1 MTIDADQ
8 GCDGSSEGLDDGT
21 LGVALSGGGVR
32 AALFS
37 VGALDAV
44 CEYAER
50 QGKRLIVSTVSG
62 SALLALELAWCDAPT
77 DRDALRLVQERV
89 ARYAYWPRRRW
100 WLIASGVVVISALV
114 YALLQ
119 YRHQSAAG
127 RTLSAQPLVAMAAI
141 MMLALFRTQGIWYR
155 PFGLTR
161 RRRRPNLYTAMP
173 RDFPMFVERK
183 LSLNAFV
190 FNATSL
196 AEGTYAS
203 FDHTSFSATAAVRE
217 YAEASAAFPG
227 VFLPRGLPGASGLYA
242 DGGIYDNT
250 GLTYFENQSPSP
262 QHVIAIEA
270 GIAEEHP
277 PTRPYERLAGL
288 TRRTPRLL
296 GIAAVVTFGGSV
308 LGALLHLSWVQTA
321 LAGALVVAVLLMMV
335 LVPVVAA
342 TGALS
347 DIRWLVRGW
356 PTTLRVATELRLANF
371 KSRHESRGGRLTVV
385 RLGDGPIAFQAKT
398 QLWKLPDEV
407 AWALIRDG
415 RDQTAA
421 KLETLTSVTSV

>member
-1 MTIDADQ
+1 MLAGVTIDADP
-8 GCDGSSEGLDDGT
+8 GCDGSFEALDEGT

-37 VGALDAV
+37 VGALEAV
-44 CEYAER
+44 CEYAE
-50 QGKRLIVSTVSG
+50 QHDKRLVVSTVSG

-77 DRDALRLVQERV
+77 DQDALRLVQERI

-100 WLIASGVVVISALV
+100 WLVASGVVVLSVLA

-127 RTLSAQPLVAMAAI
+127 RTLSAEPLVAMAAI

-155 PFGLTR
+155 PLRLTW
-161 RRRRPNLYTAMP
+161 RRRRPNLYTATP
-173 RDFPMFVERK
+173 RDFPMINERK

-203 FDHTSFSATAAVRE
+203 FDHAALSATAAVHE

-250 GLTYFENQSPSP
+250 GLTYFENHSPSP

-270 GIAEEHP
+270 GIAEELP
-277 PTRPYERLAGL
+277 RRGPTSASLASLGTCQGCSASRPL
-288 TRRTPRLL
+288 
-296 GIAAVVTFGGSV
+296 
-308 LGALLHLSWVQTA
+308 
-321 LAGALVVAVLLMMV
+321 
-335 LVPVVAA
+335 
-342 TGALS
+342 
-347 DIRWLVRGW
+347 
-356 PTTLRVATELRLANF
+356 
-371 KSRHESRGGRLTVV
+371 
-385 RLGDGPIAFQAKT
+385 
-398 QLWKLPDEV
+398 
-407 AWALIRDG
+407 
-415 RDQTAA
+415 
-421 KLETLTSVTSV
+421 

>member
-1 MTIDADQ
+1 MTIDADP
-8 GCDGSSEGLDDGT
+8 GCDGSFEALDEGT

-37 VGALDAV
+37 VGALEAV
-44 CEYAER
+44 CEYAE
-50 QGKRLIVSTVSG
+50 QHDKRLVVSTVSG

-77 DRDALRLVQERV
+77 DQDALRLVQERI

-100 WLIASGVVVISALV
+100 WLVASGVVVLSVLA

-127 RTLSAQPLVAMAAI
+127 RTLSAEPLVAMAAI

-155 PFGLTR
+155 PLRLTW
-161 RRRRPNLYTAMP
+161 RRRRPNLYTATP
-173 RDFPMFVERK
+173 RDFPMINERK

-203 FDHTSFSATAAVRE
+203 FDHAALSATAAVHE

-250 GLTYFENQSPSP
+250 GLTYFENHSPSP

-270 GIAEEHP
+270 GIAEELP
-277 PTRPYERLAGL
+277 RRGPTSASLASLGTCQGCSASRPL
-288 TRRTPRLL
+288 
-296 GIAAVVTFGGSV
+296 
-308 LGALLHLSWVQTA
+308 
-321 LAGALVVAVLLMMV
+321 
-335 LVPVVAA
+335 
-342 TGALS
+342 
-347 DIRWLVRGW
+347 
-356 PTTLRVATELRLANF
+356 
-371 KSRHESRGGRLTVV
+371 
-385 RLGDGPIAFQAKT
+385 
-398 QLWKLPDEV
+398 
-407 AWALIRDG
+407 
-415 RDQTAA
+415 
-421 KLETLTSVTSV
+421 